1 MLIRAQDGSI
11 YNLEHI
17 EEVQV
22 RKESGVTTDTRHI
35 VEAIIA
41 GRRGGAGRSST
52 DASVDLARTNT
63 AEEATALLD
72 RIMAHKQ
79 GNLDLTK
86 APPSQEGYSF

>member
-11 YNLEHI
+11 YNLAHI
-17 EEVQV
+17 EEIQV
-22 RKESGVTTDTRHI
+22 RKESGVPTDTQHI
-35 VEAIIA
+35 VEAIIS
-41 GRRGGAGRSST
+41 GRRGGAGRSAT
-52 DASVDLARTNT
+52 DASADLARTNT

-86 APPSQEGYSF
+86 EPSSGEGYSF